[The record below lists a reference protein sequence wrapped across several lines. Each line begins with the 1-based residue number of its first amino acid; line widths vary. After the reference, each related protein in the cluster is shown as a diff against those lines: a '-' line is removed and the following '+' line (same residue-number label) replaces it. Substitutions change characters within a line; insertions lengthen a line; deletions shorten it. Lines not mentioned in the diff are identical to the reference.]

1 MIVSHKH
8 KFIFVKTHKTSTQT
22 FLKFIKPH
30 LGPNDVMAGDDG
42 GGGVNEDTVINV
54 DQKFPSSNK
63 CAADLQEIYGNH
75 IPWFMIRDVI
85 GQEMWDEYT
94 TFTIERSPLDRF
106 LSLFYFLHPTLCK
119 NAIAPSPEKL
129 SRHRSEENIIR
140 EKIKNS
146 DASARNLLKKELQ
159 NLQDDFKSFKTKSML
174 DHCPE
179 AVREYFEEWMLVQ
192 LLTEPEDIMSYK
204 SYGMNSHKD
213 IIDSTNKT
221 AKKNKLDKYLKMW
234 TMNPKSEK
242 KQIKFIYSDN
252 PDIELL
258 PGCTSWESKGQI
270 GKIYRPITGQA
281 RFLNYGYYWDGK
293 NITVDH
299 IVDFKNVGQNM
310 GKFFKKFNIDIDCN
324 KDIYNQATQNA
335 HFRLNNK
342 SSSRKPSE
350 WWYSGKKGKKI
361 LNIINKQYKF
371 INEII

>member
-1 MIVSHKH
+1 
-8 KFIFVKTHKTSTQT
+8 
-22 FLKFIKPH
+22 
-30 LGPNDVMAGDDG
+30 
-42 GGGVNEDTVINV
+42 
-54 DQKFPSSNK
+54 
-63 CAADLQEIYGNH
+63 
-75 IPWFMIRDVI
+75 
-85 GQEMWDEYT
+85 
-94 TFTIERSPLDRF
+94 
-106 LSLFYFLHPTLCK
+106 
-119 NAIAPSPEKL
+119 
-129 SRHRSEENIIR
+129 
-140 EKIKNS
+140 
-146 DASARNLLKKELQ
+146 
-159 NLQDDFKSFKTKSML
+159 
-174 DHCPE
+174 
-179 AVREYFEEWMLVQ
+179 
-192 LLTEPEDIMSYK
+192 
-204 SYGMNSHKD
+204 
-213 IIDSTNKT
+213 
-221 AKKNKLDKYLKMW
+221 
-234 TMNPKSEK
+234 MNPKSEK

-342 SSSRKPSE
+342 SGSRKPSE